1 MLSFHVQLPPA
12 IVHSLSSSEIKIT
25 VAARPPCA
33 PFPDQRFLTC
43 MQWYS
48 YIHRYTYTG
57 ARAFLHVVFIIW
69 SMVFPVWKLKTFF
82 RIHLEMGRGCNVQ
95 SSMLL
100 GVEKVETGNSLHP
113 APQTFLSLLLQD
125 PKSSPRLRSLSRL
138 HCFGK
143 GGNCHNV
150 PSVFLHKS
158 VEVCLKWCNRNFR
171 QAKG

>member
-1 MLSFHVQLPPA
+1 MLSFHGQLPPA

-25 VAARPPCA
+25 VPSRPPCS
-33 PFPDQRFLTC
+33 PFPDQCALTC
-43 MQWYS
+43 MQWCS

-57 ARAFLHVVFIIW
+57 AHAFLQVVFIIL
-69 SMVFPVWKLKTFF
+69 SMVFPFWKLKAFF

-95 SSMLL
+95 SSMLR
-100 GVEKVETGNSLHP
+100 GVERVETGNSLHP

-125 PKSSPRLRSLSRL
+125 PNSSPRLRSLSSL

-150 PSVFLHKS
+150 PSVCTK
-158 VEVCLKWCNRNFR
+158 VWNYV
-171 QAKG
+171 